1 VLIFETY
8 GLDHEVGFNLI
19 DEKKTKRTSNKKI
32 LRDKIEKKI
41 Q

>member
-8 GLDHEVGFNLI
+8 GLDHEVRSNLI
-19 DEKKTKRTSNKKI
+19 DDKKTKRTSNKKI

-41 Q
+41 